1 LMVAARFDGL
11 DFVVV
16 WVAVCPVVE
25 ADADELEPFGLER
38 RRSDIDLGAVGASNL
53 SNARPI
59 RLGIDNLIGQEVT
72 GTVGS
77 LRRKK

>member
-1 LMVAARFDGL
+1 MNAVAAARETL
-11 DFVVV
+11 
-16 WVAVCPVVE
+16 
-25 ADADELEPFGLER
+25 R
-38 RRSDIDLGAVGASNL
+38 AVGAANFG
-53 SNARPI
+53 NASPI

>member
-1 LMVAARFDGL
+1 MMVAARFDGL

-38 RRSDIDLGAVGASNL
+38 RRSDIDLGAVDA
-53 SNARPI
+53 
-59 RLGIDNLIGQEVT
+59 EVT
-72 GTVGS
+72 T
-77 LRRKK
+77 